1 MPIGPE
7 QALIADVDRVKANDE
22 WLGNKAI
29 ISISADNLK
38 NGNGCIEFLSQNH
51 LKVGGWLKGEAK
63 IENSGNSFTFGKYKG
78 KSYQWVKQNEPSYYY
93 WAQENISHLKLP

>member
-7 QALIADVDRVKANDE
+7 QALIADVDRTKANDE
-22 WLGNKAI
+22 WLAHGVVTPITFDDIKYGRN
-29 ISISADNLK
+29 SIEHLP
-38 NGNGCIEFLSQNH
+38 QNH
-51 LKVGGWLKGEAK
+51 LKVGGWLKGDEK
-63 IENSGNSFTFGKYKG
+63 CGNSGNSFTFGKYKG